1 MGCIIK
7 YKGQSISEEQFLQY
21 LNKQIAINNL
31 FNENESLANEV
42 YEALGFKQYSDIELK
57 PYATDVWGKVPK
69 QRGDTNFVNKEQY
82 SVKIN
87 TENRGIDVRLTIY
100 FDDSNKTAFVSNIEN
115 FENDVNHPLKKGL
128 GLKAFLEA
136 NRLITKRG
144 YTPIIDN
151 LVSGYGYDMML
162 KLEKQG
168 YLSKVLSKNISN
180 SQYDNI
186 KYENPPFV
194 FTNKIYETQITP
206 QQKQQAQQLYSKYL
220 ESLNKPNTNPIL
232 QGNQANIE
240 EIITQLEKEGLLEI
254 DCKGKLKAE
263 KGLATSFTKGGKWK
277 VIKDLKGY
285 PTHKEGG
292 VDLTI
297 GKNGVS
303 IKNGNT
309 QFTAKYGLVIP
320 KN

>member
-263 KGLATSFTKGGKWK
+263 KGLATSFVKGGKW
-277 VIKDLKGY
+277 
-285 PTHKEGG
+285 
-292 VDLTI
+292 
-297 GKNGVS
+297 
-303 IKNGNT
+303 
-309 QFTAKYGLVIP
+309 
-320 KN
+320 

>member
-1 MGCIIK
+1 MKSCLLP
-7 YKGQSISEEQFLQY
+7 YKESKLNMLDHLVKKGYINSDRVLQGDY
-21 LNKQIAINNL
+21 YFKGKPYIERLLEDINTNYELNLSQL
-31 FNENESLANEV
+31 FEV
-42 YEALGFKQYSDIELK
+42 DKTYVERPTGSPQGFKYFIPRLVPLDYAFNQIDTKRQELGI
-57 PYATDVWGKVPK
+57 Y
-69 QRGDTNFVNKEQY
+69 
-82 SVKIN
+82 
-87 TENRGIDVRLTIY
+87 ENRMSIGDY
-100 FDDSNKTAFVSNIEN
+100 NKSKEATEDESIKPGVLEL
-115 FENDVNHPLKKGL
+115 FE
-128 GLKAFLEA
+128 
-136 NRLITKRG
+136 
-144 YTPIIDN
+144 
-151 LVSGYGYDMML
+151 
-162 KLEKQG
+162 
-168 YLSKVLSKNISN
+168 
-180 SQYDNI
+180 
-186 KYENPPFV
+186 ENPELSS
-194 FTNKIYETQITP
+194 IGTP
-206 QQKQQAQQLYSKYL
+206 EEYSQYL

-263 KGLATSFTKGGKWK
+263 KGLATSFVKGGKWK

-297 GKNGVS
+297 GKGGVS

>member
-1 MGCIIK
+1 MLDHLVK
-7 YKGQSISEEQFLQY
+7 KGYINSDRVLQGDY
-21 LNKQIAINNL
+21 YFKGKPYIERLLEDINTNYELALTEL
-31 FNENESLANEV
+31 FDVKKNYVKSFT
-42 YEALGFKQYSDIELK
+42 GSSDIFIPRLEPIEESFNQIDAKRQELGIYDSRMSIGDYNKSKEATEDESIK
-57 PYATDVWGKVPK
+57 PGVL
-69 QRGDTNFVNKEQY
+69 E
-82 SVKIN
+82 
-87 TENRGIDVRLTIY
+87 L
-100 FDDSNKTAFVSNIEN
+100 
-115 FENDVNHPLKKGL
+115 FE
-128 GLKAFLEA
+128 
-136 NRLITKRG
+136 
-144 YTPIIDN
+144 
-151 LVSGYGYDMML
+151 
-162 KLEKQG
+162 
-168 YLSKVLSKNISN
+168 
-180 SQYDNI
+180 
-186 KYENPPFV
+186 ENPELSS
-194 FTNKIYETQITP
+194 IGTP
-206 QQKQQAQQLYSKYL
+206 EEYSQYL

-263 KGLATSFTKGGKWK
+263 KGLATSFVKGGKWK

-297 GKNGVS
+297 GKGGVS